1 MALRKG
7 IPTRFVA
14 AGLSDALDGTD
25 VFPGACSIL
34 QNLIPDASTQG
45 VWQPRPAAIKLTSFA
60 GFITPGYISAGYIVG
75 SRFYGLISSG
85 LNQGFDQPFYYE
97 LVAGTFGVVSGIT
110 GANVPASPPTSGDWE
125 PPTMA
130 LVGTK
135 LVVTHPGFGFASGN
149 AFGWFETSNPAAVSW
164 NAGNTTGA
172 LVLPARPSSVSQF
185 GGRAWFLVNPT
196 SGQPTAYF
204 TDILSLNITNA
215 GQALTF
221 DDNKPLTAAAGLPL
235 ENQLGGIIQSL
246 IVFKDSSNMYQ
257 ITGDFSL
264 NTLTKNA
271 MNVATGTRS
280 PRSICVTPKGVGFI
294 APDGARVI
302 DFNARISDPVGAQG
316 GGVNVPFTN
325 ALYPTRVSA
334 ASNASTYR
342 VSVQNGGAAGTPVV
356 EYWYDLARQNWSGP
370 HTLPTD
376 LAVPYGNAFIII
388 PHGISASL
396 WQSDVIVTDSA
407 TYVENGSTMN
417 CVMQTALLPD
427 NSAMTANQ
435 MAETLIEIELP
446 QYPNTVVISPRNE
459 DNTNIAPPV
468 VLADTALA
476 SIWGSAVWGVSL
488 WAGATGALRRL
499 SIPWAVPIV
508 FTRMSLYINF
518 TAAANARIGAMLL
531 RHQPIGAMMLT
542 SNPYVMNTVSVAHQH
557 AFLLGGNPLGAEPLA
572 GSTET
577 SP

>member
-7 IPTRFVA
+7 MPTRFVA

-97 LVAGTFGVVSGIT
+97 LVAGTFGVVAGIT
-110 GANVPASPPTSGDWE
+110 GGNVPASPPSSGDWE

-135 LVVTHPGFGFASGN
+135 LVVTHPGFSLAIGN
-149 AFGWFETSNPAAVSW
+149 AFGWFEISNPAAVTW

-172 LVLPARPSSVSQF
+172 LVLPARPSSVAQF

-204 TDILSLNITNA
+204 TDILALNITNA

-221 DDNKPLTAAAGLPL
+221 DDNKELTAAAGLPL

-257 ITGDFSL
+257 ITGDFAL

-271 MNVATGTRS
+271 MNVATGTKS

-302 DFNARISDPVGAQG
+302 DFNARISDPIGIQGA
-316 GGVNVPFTN
+316 GVNVPFIN
-325 ALYPTRVSA
+325 ALYPTRISA
-334 ASNASTYR
+334 ASNANTYR
-342 VSVQNGGAAGTPVV
+342 ISVQNGGVAGTPSV
-356 EYWYDLARQNWSGP
+356 EYWYDIARQNWSGP

-376 LAVPYGNAFIII
+376 LAVPYGNTFIVA
-388 PHGISASL
+388 PRGILGSL
-396 WQSDVIVTDSA
+396 WQSDVVVTPA
-407 TYVENGSTMN
+407 TSYVENGGTMY
-417 CVMQTALLPD
+417 CAMQTALLPD
-427 NSAMTANQ
+427 TNTMTSNQ
-435 MAETLIEIELP
+435 MVETLVEIELP
-446 QYPNTVVISPRNE
+446 QNPGVVVLSPRDE
-459 DNTNIAPPV
+459 DNNTIIPPV
-468 VLADTALA
+468 ILADT
-476 SIWGSAVWGVSL
+476 SPVSYWGSAIWGASL
-488 WAGATGALRRL
+488 WSGATGALRRL
-499 SIPWAVPIV
+499 SIPWSKPII
-508 FTRMSLYINF
+508 FTRMSLYISF
-518 TAAANARIGAMLL
+518 TASAGARVGAMLL
-531 RHQPIGAMMLT
+531 RHQSVGALMLT
-542 SNPYVMNTVSVAHQH
+542 PNANALDIIPMANQH
-557 AFLLGGNPLGAEPLA
+557 AFLLGGSPIGAAPLA
-572 GSTET
+572 GSI
-577 SP
+577 

>member
-7 IPTRFVA
+7 TPTRFVA

-45 VWQPRPAAIKLTSFA
+45 IWQPRPAAIKLTSFL

-85 LNQGFDQPFYYE
+85 LNQGFDQPFYYD
-97 LVAGTFGVVSGIT
+97 LVAGTFGTVSGIT
-110 GANVPASPPTSGDWE
+110 GSNVPASAPTAGDWE

-135 LVVTHPGFGFASGN
+135 LVVTHPGFSFATGA
-149 AFGWFETSNPAAVSW
+149 AFGWFETADPSAVAW
-164 NAGNTTGA
+164 NAGNTTGV
-172 LVLPARPSSVSQF
+172 LVLPARPSSVTQF

-196 SGQPTAYF
+196 VGQPTAYF
-204 TDILSLNITNA
+204 TDILALNITNA

-221 DDNKPLTAAAGLPL
+221 DDNKELTAAAGLPL

-257 ITGDFSL
+257 ITGDYAL
-264 NTLTKNA
+264 NTLAKNA
-271 MNVATGTRS
+271 MNVATGTKS
-280 PRSICVTPKGVGFI
+280 PRSICVTPKGIGFM

-302 DFNARISDPVGAQG
+302 DFNARISDPIGIQGA
-316 GGVNVPFTN
+316 GVNVPFVN

-334 ASNASTYR
+334 ASNASIYR
-342 VSVQNGGAAGTPVV
+342 ISVQNGGVAGTPSV

-376 LAVPYGNAFIII
+376 LAVPYGNTFIIV
-388 PHGISASL
+388 PRGILGSL
-396 WQSDVIVTDSA
+396 WQSDVTVTPGTA
-407 TYVENGSTMN
+407 YVENGEPLH
-417 CVMQTALLPD
+417 CAMQTALLPD
-427 NSAMTANQ
+427 NSAMTSNQ
-435 MAETLIEIELP
+435 TVETLVEIELP
-446 QYPNTVVISPRNE
+446 QSPNAVVFSPRNE
-459 DNTNIAPPV
+459 DNNNIIPPV
-468 VLADTALA
+468 VLMDTAPA
-476 SIWGSAVWGVSL
+476 SYWGSAIWGASL
-488 WAGATGALRRL
+488 WSGATGVLRRL
-499 SIPWAVPIV
+499 SIPWSAPIV

-518 TAAANARIGAMLL
+518 TASANARIGAMLL
-531 RHQPIGAMMLT
+531 RYQPIGTTMIA
-542 SNPYVMNTVSVAHQH
+542 PNTNAVDIIPMANQH
-557 AFLLGGNPLGAEPLA
+557 AFLLGGSPIGAAPLA
-572 GSTET
+572 GSI
-577 SP
+577 